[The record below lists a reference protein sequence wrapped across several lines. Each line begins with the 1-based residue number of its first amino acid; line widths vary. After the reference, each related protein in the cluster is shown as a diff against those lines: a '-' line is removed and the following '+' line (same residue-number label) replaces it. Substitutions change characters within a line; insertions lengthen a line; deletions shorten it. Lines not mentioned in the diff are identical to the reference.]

1 MSRKSKNKK
10 RLLRKN
16 KHNNPNNPTK
26 QEAYD
31 KYLQSGVWKHVRGW
45 VLKRDENNCQLCQ
58 QLATEV
64 HHISYREIVKQGC
77 ENHMLISLCHKCHH
91 DVEFNGAY
99 HRTVPERGVRLDE
112 LMQEQNN
119 RTLDDW
125 IHEQKGCCPDEH
137 WNHLREWK
145 WRCFIGDVPEGEP
158 PLPIKDPNKKER
170 ASAINRRKKLE
181 RKAGVINELQ
191 AENKSIRDELK
202 RTRAELFKRKM
213 THADL
218 SKASF
223 IEELKNEIKQ
233 MRRDHNAVYRLN
245 KELVHQINV
254 QKKKIEVLQNQAVRL
269 KEPDPSPVSQV
280 DLNNPLKRHV
290 NSVLKNRT

>member
-91 DVEFNGAY
+91 DVEFDGAY
-99 HRTVPERGVRLDE
+99 HRTVSERGVRLDE

-137 WNHLREWK
+137 WNQLREWK

-191 AENKSIRDELK
+191 ADNKRLRNELSK
-202 RTRAELFKRKM
+202 LKM
-213 THADL
+213 TYADL
-218 SKASF
+218 SNASL
-223 IEELKNEIKQ
+223 IEELQNEIKQ
-233 MRRDHNAVYRLN
+233 MRRDHKAVYDYN
-245 KELVHQINV
+245 KQLVKQANAQNLKIKAL
-254 QKKKIEVLQNQAVRL
+254 KKQAVRL